1 MNWQNLFAPH
11 ILARGY
17 DYYIEGAVY
26 KLKIDVNEIT
36 ARVSGTVDYKVEIEL
51 SNNRVIAMSCNCP
64 YAEDDNNCKHMAAV
78 MYEAFEV
85 EDDED
90 DDRDYVDVDVAED
103 EVDDVIEASSDDDIL
118 SNMVES
124 APIETV
130 KAFLKSIL
138 MDQPHLILRFR
149 NLVNTDTSSY
159 PFVRA
164 DYEKRIDSIEKN
176 HMGRERFINYYRADA
191 YVSDLQELLDEDVSD
206 LIDSNHLLSAFE
218 LTTLVL
224 QSVSDVEMDDSM
236 GGTAVIANQCYLIW
250 KSILDKA
257 DVTVKRTL
265 FEWFTAH
272 LDGQIIDY
280 LEQYIER
287 ILAESFQDTLFIDEI
302 LAFAATKAAA
312 YENMPES
319 WSRDYH
325 VGIWATTYLEL
336 LISNARPESELLAYA
351 DKYWN
356 YPEVRKTCVQ
366 YYLNQNDHTKAIEIL
381 KTSIA
386 LDKGLSGLVKN
397 YRLQLKDLYLLN
409 GDHDAYLEQLWN
421 LMLIDFS
428 SDIALFKELKS
439 HYSDQEWLE
448 KRELI
453 FDAFQNSLA
462 LDTFYLEEILY
473 DRLLDAVQNA
483 KGIERLQKY
492 EKVLSPLY
500 PKEILNKYEYEISQM
515 SQPTTDRKRY
525 NYLVSLLRHMKHMP
539 GGKEVVSDIAMHWRL
554 IYGKRSAMM
563 DELRKL

>member
-17 DYYIEGAVY
+17 DYYLEGTVD
-26 KLKIDVNEIT
+26 KLKIDINEIT
-36 ARVSGTVDYKVEIEL
+36 ASVSGTADYKVEIEL

-85 EDDED
+85 ENEDDED
-90 DDRDYVDVDVAED
+90 VNYVDKNVVA
-103 EVDDVIEASSDDDIL
+103 SDDDML
-118 SNMVES
+118 SKMVES

-138 MDQPHLILRFR
+138 MDQPHLMLRFR
-149 NLVNTDTSSY
+149 NLVHTATSSH

-164 DYEKRIDSIEKN
+164 DYEQRINSIERN

-191 YVSDLQELLDEDVSD
+191 YISDLQELLDEDASD

-224 QSVSDVEMDDSM
+224 QSVSDVDMDDSG
-236 GGTAVIANQCYLIW
+236 GGTTVIANQCFMIW
-250 KSILDKA
+250 KSILNKS

-265 FEWFTAH
+265 FEWFTTH

-280 LEQYIER
+280 LEEYIER
-287 ILAESFQDTLFIDEI
+287 ILAESFQDAIFIDDM
-302 LAFAATKAAA
+302 LAFAAKKAAA

-319 WSRDYH
+319 WTRDYH

-336 LISNARPESELLAYA
+336 LITNARPESEILTYS
-351 DKYWN
+351 DKYWK
-356 YPEVRKTCVQ
+356 YSEVRKTCVQ
-366 YYLNQNDHTKAIEIL
+366 YYLDQNDHKRAIEIL
-381 KTSIA
+381 KTSID
-386 LDKGLSGLVKN
+386 LDANLSGLVKS
-397 YRLQLKDLYLLN
+397 YRLQLKDVYLKN
-409 GDHDAYLEQLWN
+409 CDHDAYLEQLWN

-428 SDIALFKELKS
+428 NDIALYKELKS
-439 HYSDQEWLE
+439 HYSDQEWLD

-453 FDAFQNSLA
+453 FNAFQNSIA
-462 LDTFYLEEILY
+462 LDTFYLEEHLY
-473 DRLLDAVQNA
+473 DRLLDAVQNS
-483 KGIERLQKY
+483 KGIDRLQKY
-492 EKVLSPLY
+492 EKVLSPLF
-500 PKEILNKYEYEISQM
+500 PKEVLNKYEYEISQM
-515 SQPTTDRKRY
+515 AQPTTDRKRY

-539 GGKEVVSDIAMHWRL
+539 GGKVVVSDIALHWRFV
-554 IYGKRSAMM
+554 YGNRSAMM

>member
-17 DYYIEGAVY
+17 DYYIEGAVD
-26 KLKIDVNEIT
+26 KLKIDINEIT
-36 ARVSGTVDYKVEIEL
+36 ARVSGTVDYNVEIEL

-90 DDRDYVDVDVAED
+90 E
-103 EVDDVIEASSDDDIL
+103 
-118 SNMVES
+118 
-124 APIETV
+124 
-130 KAFLKSIL
+130 
-138 MDQPHLILRFR
+138 
-149 NLVNTDTSSY
+149 Y

-164 DYEKRIDSIEKN
+164 DYVKRIDSIEKN
-176 HMGRERFINYYRADA
+176 HMGREHFINYYRADA
-191 YVSDLQELLDEDVSD
+191 YISDLLELLDEDVSD
-206 LIDSNHLLSAFE
+206 LIDTNQLLSAFE

-224 QSVSDVEMDDSM
+224 QSVSDVDMDDSG
-236 GGTAVIANQCYLIW
+236 GGTTVIANQCFLIW

-265 FEWFTAH
+265 FEWFTSQ

-280 LEQYIER
+280 LEEYIER
-287 ILAESFQDTLFIDEI
+287 ILAESFKDALFIDDM

-319 WSRDYH
+319 WTRDYH

-336 LISNARPESELLAYA
+336 LISNARPESEILAYA

-356 YPEVRKTCVQ
+356 YSEVRNTCIQ
-366 YYLNQNDHTKAIEIL
+366 YYLNQNNHTKAIEIL

-386 LDKGLSGLVKN
+386 LDEDISGLVIK

-421 LMLIDFS
+421 LMLIDLS
-428 SDIALFKELKS
+428 NDIELFRELKS
-439 HYSDQEWLE
+439 QYSNQEWLV

-453 FDAFQNSLA
+453 FDAFQNSIA
-462 LDTFYLEEILY
+462 LGTFYLEELLY
-473 DRLLDAVQNA
+473 DRLLDAVLNTE
-483 KGIERLQKY
+483 GIDRLQKY
-492 EKVLSPLY
+492 EKVLSPFY
-500 PKEILNKYEYEISQM
+500 PKEILKKYEYEISQM
-515 SQPTTDRKRY
+515 AQPTTDRKRY

-539 GGKEVVSDIAMHWRL
+539 GGKEVVSDIALHWRSV
-554 IYGKRSAMM
+554 YGNRSAMM
-563 DELRKL
+563 DELRKLKV